1 MAFSQ
6 PSAGHYL
13 LSIFSKVKL
22 KILFICLVIKFL
34 FSMDTLF
41 CILCLLQD
49 SYRHTIKSF
58 TIFIEL
64 LENRTEEAQVFV
76 GQFLVCSRLY

>member
-41 CILCLLQD
+41 LHFMFTTRFLQTYNKVIYHL
-49 SYRHTIKSF
+49 YR
-58 TIFIEL
+58 
-64 LENRTEEAQVFV
+64 AV
-76 GQFLVCSRLY
+76 GEQN